1 MNDMRPGDPIVDPRR
16 ADALA
21 RISST
26 SRTDWIVGD
35 QTLTNSAKA
44 TGDERLARLVGDVV
58 GLLGSVRQGVGRF
71 EPQPFGGKPAV
82 IVPSLLSY
90 QPAGTSQANA
100 ARSIG
105 QAIEKSPALFG
116 DLGF

>member
-1 MNDMRPGDPIVDPRR
+1 MNDIRPGDPIADPRR

-26 SRTDWIVGD
+26 SRTEWIVGD

-44 TGDERLARLVGDVV
+44 TGDEKLARLVGDVV

-71 EPQPFGGKPAV
+71 EPQPFGGKPSV
-82 IVPSLLSY
+82 ILPSLLSY
-90 QPAGTSQANA
+90 QPSAAPSAGA